1 MVDGAAAV
9 VVVGSGWAVV
19 VVLVA
24 GADVVVV
31 EVELVDVVDVEDVV
45 VLVDVDEVE
54 VVLEAVVDV
63 VVVACAREAPALWL
77 HAQRAM
83 PTASTVSAA
92 CRLPIAASR
101 TPQHAFLEP

>member
-54 VVLEAVVDV
+54 VVLEV